1 MTCCIADRS
10 LRPAR
15 LMVMA
20 ERIVP
25 PGHATRPAVDC
36 QWEARDACADSI
48 NAARSIA
55 YRAKRKVLER
65 YGEVV

>member
-1 MTCCIADRS
+1 MTYCIADRA
-10 LRPAR
+10 LLPAR

-20 ERIVP
+20 ERVVP
-25 PGHATRPAVDC
+25 PGHATRPAIDC
-36 QWEARDACADSI
+36 QWEARDACADSA

-55 YRAKRKVLER
+55 YRAKRKVLEP